1 MLFAAIFVLL
11 HSSSDVADVVVV
23 VVAVVFVVVGRQ
35 QWHST
40 MMNVRRFYHLQFVA
54 NQRVTNYNSLAIF
67 IIK

>member
-11 HSSSDVADVVVV
+11 HSSSDVADVVV